1 MTLNQ
6 MVYFRQL
13 AHTRHYGYA
22 AEQLFVSQPSISRA
36 IVPPT
41 RTPCCWSG
49 RIIARCTRR
58 TPS

>member
-13 AHTRHYGYA
+13 AHTQHYGYA

-36 IVPPT
+36 IVLPT
-41 RTPCCWSG
+41 RTPCC
-49 RIIARCTRR
+49 
-58 TPS
+58 